1 MIDNDEEGRGSNPGL
16 WSRAEDQEPWVSG
29 AATLA
34 SSPTRPRY
42 GADRTPLMYPG
53 ITVISFITP
62 GSPMFVAATDVADS
76 MANSAVD
83 GSLAWLP
90 SASLHM
96 THFDLRVYG
105 SDSHEE
111 IGVSAEEMREV
122 DRAMH
127 TAFVKVA
134 PPPAL
139 KMRPAGLQIRSGRL
153 EISLR
158 PATAGTGAEIA
169 RYREDLC
176 ATTGVRRA
184 DHDHYSYH
192 ISLAY
197 AVGDLGGGVAGSLAQ
212 LLEHANDRVD
222 TVSEFELEGPRLC
235 VFDTV
240 AAFLPWERRDESV
253 SRKDGSPG

>member
-1 MIDNDEEGRGSNPGL
+1 MSDT
-16 WSRAEDQEPWVSG
+16 
-29 AATLA
+29 AALVP
-34 SSPTRPRY
+34 SPTRPRY
-42 GADRTPLMYPG
+42 SADRTPLMYPG

-62 GSPMFVAATDVADS
+62 GSPMFDAATDIADTVANGNVDS
-76 MANSAVD
+76 
-83 GSLAWLP
+83 SLAWLP

-105 SDSHEE
+105 SDSDKE
-111 IGVSAEEMREV
+111 IEVSAKGMREV

-127 TAFVKVA
+127 TAFTKV
-134 PPPAL
+134 PPPTAL

-158 PATAGTGAEIA
+158 PATAETGAELA
-169 RYREDLC
+169 RYRDDLS

-197 AVGDLGGGVAGSLAQ
+197 AVRDLGGGVAGSLAQ

-222 TVSEFELEGPRLC
+222 TVSEFELEAPHFC

-240 AAFLPWERRDESV
+240 EKFLPWDRRDESV
-253 SRKDGSPG
+253 SRNHGSPG